1 MERKNKHYPF
11 RICFFLLL
19 VALTSGSGWSQ
30 TLDECQSMAEQN
42 YPLIRRY
49 ALLEHTTRLTLEEIS
64 KGWLPTITATV
75 QGNYQSSVSTLP
87 DALASMMRAQGTE
100 YDGLGRF
107 QYRAGV
113 DIMQPIYDG
122 GHINGQRKVAKAEG
136 EVQKAQN
143 ETNLYQ
149 LRQRINDL
157 YFGLLLVEDRLQMNA
172 DLQELYRTNEAKL
185 QAMYNHGTASLAD
198 LNIVKAE
205 RISVNQQRTELEAQ
219 RKSLVQLLSAFIGKP
234 VGTLIRPSLPAI
246 DTKEVHHPQLKLI
259 DNQQLLIRAQQS
271 LLRSRVL
278 PRLSV
283 FASGYYGYT
292 GYDMFHD
299 MMHRTPTLNGM
310 VGLRLTWSPSNFFTQ
325 KVERQKLETQSQL
338 MENQRETF
346 LFNNHISQIEKDNI
360 IEKYRLMTKEDE
372 QIVEL
377 RRQVR
382 QAAESKLSHGIIS
395 SHDLV
400 REINSENQALIQQSL
415 HQVELLKSLYDLKI
429 ILNN

>member
-1 MERKNKHYPF
+1 MKENSKYY
-11 RICFFLLL
+11 FFKVCYLLIVFVL
-19 VALTSGSGWSQ
+19 FSVKGIGQ

-42 YPLIRRY
+42 YPLIRRC
-49 ALLEHTTRLTLEEIS
+49 ALLEYTTRLTLEEIS

-113 DIMQPIYDG
+113 DIVQPIYDG

-149 LRQRINDL
+149 LRQRVNDL

-205 RISVNQQRTELEAQ
+205 RISVNQQRTELDIEGIVINHNILAKVLDENRLPSFSGKHAFLRMQ
-219 RKSLVQLLSAFIGKP
+219 PNKEELRFIGSILDQMTILVRQTNFYQTTLYHLMTALLSY
-234 VGTLIRPSLPAI
+234 S
-246 DTKEVHHPQLKLI
+246 DQLF
-259 DNQQLLIRAQQS
+259 
-271 LLRSRVL
+271 
-278 PRLSV
+278 LS
-283 FASGYYGYT
+283 
-292 GYDMFHD
+292 
-299 MMHRTPTLNGM
+299 
-310 VGLRLTWSPSNFFTQ
+310 
-325 KVERQKLETQSQL
+325 KLETQEQHTTH
-338 MENQRETF
+338 NQKIFGQF
-346 LFNNHISQIEKDNI
+346 LDLVNRFATQEHTIDFYANRLCISPRYLGTI
-360 IEKYRLMTKEDE
+360 IKKVTGITAKAWIDRSIITAIK
-372 QIVEL
+372 IEL
-377 RRQVR
+377 RHSEKGIKQLTDEM
-382 QAAESKLSHGIIS
+382 AFPNESFFCKYFKRLTGLTPMEYREKLER
-395 SHDLV
+395 L
-400 REINSENQALIQQSL
+400 E
-415 HQVELLKSLYDLKI
+415 
-429 ILNN
+429 